1 MSLSALIVIPARM
14 AAQRLPGKP
23 LADIG
28 GKPMI
33 VRCAQIAAAA
43 NIGPV
48 LVAAG
53 DREIVEAVQAD
64 GFEAVLTD
72 PQLRSGTDRV
82 HAAAQ
87 AFDPDSTH
95 EFVINYQGDM
105 PTLPPI
111 ALREALDLFARAPWA
126 DITTLAGISHSEE
139 EKADLNVVKAVI
151 ARKAADFG
159 RAIYFS
165 RHLIP
170 SHGPDATA
178 AHGQGFL
185 HHLGVYGFRR
195 PALDRFVGLPPS
207 ELELSERLE
216 QLRALENDMTIA
228 LGITAQI
235 TRGVDHARDLAQ
247 IRAEWARVEIA
258 ARSNQ
263 ELAPTGPGIKGNE

>member
-1 MSLSALIVIPARM
+1 MSLSALIIIPARM

-53 DREIVEAVQAD
+53 DREIVEAVEAEGLQA
-64 GFEAVLTD
+64 VMTD
-72 PQLRSGTDRV
+72 PDLRSGTDRV

-87 AFDPDSTH
+87 AFDPGKAH
-95 EFVINYQGDM
+95 EFVINFQGDM
-105 PTLPPI
+105 PTLPAI
-111 ALREALDLFARAPWA
+111 ALREALNLFARAPWA
-126 DITTLAGISHSEE
+126 DITTLAGVSHSAD
-139 EKADLNVVKAVI
+139 EKIDLNVVKAVI
-151 ARKAADFG
+151 AHKADDFG

-165 RHLIP
+165 RYLIP
-170 SHGPDATA
+170 SHGPDADA
-178 AHGQGFL
+178 AHGQSFL

-195 PALDRFVGLPPS
+195 MALDRFVSLPPS
-207 ELELSERLE
+207 RLEVSERLE
-216 QLRALENDMTIA
+216 QLRALENDMVIA

-235 TRGVDHARDLAQ
+235 TRGVDHARDLDWA
-247 IRAEWARVEIA
+247 RAEFA
-258 ARSNQ
+258 AQNNLKPDAKRQ
-263 ELAPTGPGIKGNE
+263 